1 MCESENDTCSSRDL
15 DFNVNSPNENLLFND
30 ATLYNHLT
38 SYSSN
43 VPPNDLF
50 SNEPP
55 PSDLHSKLSNWAA
68 SRYVRRTVVTHLLH
82 ILHPY
87 HNELPLDSR
96 TLLKT
101 PRETKTKSLLN
112 GEYCH
117 FGLVNALKLKLLSV
131 PNISQYSIINISFNV
146 DGLPIYRNGQ
156 KHDLWPILALVKNFK
171 SEPFVVGSFL
181 GSGKPNLLSAFLE
194 DFLIELSNLLTTG
207 IEINNNIH
215 EVKVHSFVCDAP
227 ARAYLKC
234 VKTHSGYS
242 SCERCDNSGEH
253 LGRVIFKNLPFN
265 KRDNESFRTKI
276 DVSHHHGESPL
287 IALPIDLIYVFSL
300 DYMHLVCLGVM
311 KKLLRIWTGRA
322 SRAKMSSTAFQNVSE
337 KIVFLS
343 KCIPVEF
350 NRKGRSLSQL
360 ADWKATEFR
369 TFLLYIGP
377 VALYGNVDLAIYEH
391 FLLFHCSIMIL
402 ISKRHIEKFGVPFA
416 RQLLHLFVTHSEKI
430 YGLEFLV
437 YNVHSLLHLADD
449 VENFGPLDNSSAFP
463 FENYLHHLKSLVQSP
478 NKPLQQINRR
488 LKEIEMTVYEKHDST
503 SPDDEHFC
511 KCELSHF
518 LGPTPNF
525 SCKQYKKLHY
535 KDFIFSIASYSE
547 ANCFCL
553 TLEGLVFKIE
563 NIVVDNNG
571 AVFILGRRFQDYRSF
586 YKYPVDSKEFYVYR
600 IQNLSEYIELLHCHK
615 VFSKCIVFP
624 FKQEW
629 LSFSLLHH

>member
-1 MCESENDTCSSRDL
+1 MIPMNHQIPFFFAGSMCESENDTCSSRDL

-82 ILHPY
+82 
-87 HNELPLDSR
+87 
-96 TLLKT
+96 
-101 PRETKTKSLLN
+101 
-112 GEYCH
+112 
-117 FGLVNALKLKLLSV
+117 
-131 PNISQYSIINISFNV
+131 
-146 DGLPIYRNGQ
+146 
-156 KHDLWPILALVKNFK
+156 
-171 SEPFVVGSFL
+171 
-181 GSGKPNLLSAFLE
+181 
-194 DFLIELSNLLTTG
+194 
-207 IEINNNIH
+207 
-215 EVKVHSFVCDAP
+215 
-227 ARAYLKC
+227 
-234 VKTHSGYS
+234 
-242 SCERCDNSGEH
+242 
-253 LGRVIFKNLPFN
+253 
-265 KRDNESFRTKI
+265 
-276 DVSHHHGESPL
+276 
-287 IALPIDLIYVFSL
+287 
-300 DYMHLVCLGVM
+300 
-311 KKLLRIWTGRA
+311 
-322 SRAKMSSTAFQNVSE
+322 
-337 KIVFLS
+337 
-343 KCIPVEF
+343 
-350 NRKGRSLSQL
+350 
-360 ADWKATEFR
+360 
-369 TFLLYIGP
+369 
-377 VALYGNVDLAIYEH
+377 
-391 FLLFHCSIMIL
+391 
-402 ISKRHIEKFGVPFA
+402 
-416 RQLLHLFVTHSEKI
+416 
-430 YGLEFLV
+430 
-437 YNVHSLLHLADD
+437 
-449 VENFGPLDNSSAFP
+449 
-463 FENYLHHLKSLVQSP
+463 YLHHLKSLVQSP

-563 NIVVDNNG
+563 NVVDNNG

-586 YKYPVDSKEFYVYR
+586 YKYPVDSKEF